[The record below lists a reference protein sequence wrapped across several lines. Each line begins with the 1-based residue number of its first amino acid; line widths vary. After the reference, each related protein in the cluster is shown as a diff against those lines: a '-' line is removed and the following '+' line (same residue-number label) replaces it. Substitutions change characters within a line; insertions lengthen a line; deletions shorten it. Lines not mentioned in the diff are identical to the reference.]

1 MPARQG
7 WGSGRHFLPVP
18 CSGPSSV
25 PGTPPAPQ
33 CPVLSLHGCGLMGPS
48 VWGKGSLVSL
58 LLPALRQ
65 RVHDLGRENQVRSPA
80 GSWLPGLQQPGSPW
94 CSAGQGYKAC
104 TSSLHPSAHPPA
116 PKRTSPV
123 HPNAHLSAARCTSHF
138 IPMRVLPASRCA
150 PPPHAHAQPH
160 AAPRTGSPVACW
172 RAEAAC
178 QHSTAP
184 GPMCCTL
191 YCGTSKNYFGMC
203 LCGLQQCPS
212 LR

>member
-1 MPARQG
+1 MTWGPPPGPPGSAPTASSTPGPAAGTGAVGLPTRTPQPRVPARQG

-123 HPNAHLSAARCTSHF
+123 HPNAHLSAARCTSPLHPNACPPCV
-138 IPMRVLPASRCA
+138 PMRA
-150 PPPHAHAQPH
+150 PPACPRP
-160 AAPRTGSPVACW
+160 APRSPAHRQPRGVLAC
-172 RAEAAC
+172 
-178 QHSTAP
+178 
-184 GPMCCTL
+184 
-191 YCGTSKNYFGMC
+191 
-203 LCGLQQCPS
+203 
-212 LR
+212 